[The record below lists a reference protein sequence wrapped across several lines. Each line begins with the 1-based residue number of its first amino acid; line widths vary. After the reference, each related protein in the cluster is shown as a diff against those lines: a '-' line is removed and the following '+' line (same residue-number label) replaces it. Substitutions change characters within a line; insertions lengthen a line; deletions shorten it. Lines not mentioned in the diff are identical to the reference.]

1 MTLSSGKNSRIKP
14 TENLKIVLFNEV
26 NGLCPKC
33 NKPLMHNNKNQLT
46 KLYEIA
52 HIYPHSAHPHEAE
65 LLKNEEKLNDDLDHE
80 DNLIALCRDC
90 HKIFDI
96 PRTIE
101 GYREMIKIKR
111 ELQRISRLKN
121 HWYENKL
128 ESEINDVINSLVNL
142 TTIATAELSLKAMKV
157 DEKAS
162 EELNIMIKMKIKSCV
177 QYFYTHIQN
186 RFAELD
192 KVKPYTSDTI
202 FSQVKTYY
210 LQLKSN
216 GADQN
221 QIFTALSD
229 WIYSVANVKNNEVA
243 EIFVSF
249 FIQNCEVY
257 S

>member
-1 MTLSSGKNSRIKP
+1 
-14 TENLKIVLFNEV
+14 
-26 NGLCPKC
+26 
-33 NKPLMHNNKNQLT
+33 
-46 KLYEIA
+46 
-52 HIYPHSAHPHEAE
+52 
-65 LLKNEEKLNDDLDHE
+65 
-80 DNLIALCRDC
+80 
-90 HKIFDI
+90 
-96 PRTIE
+96 
-101 GYREMIKIKR
+101 
-111 ELQRISRLKN
+111 
-121 HWYENKL
+121 
-128 ESEINDVINSLVNL
+128 
-142 TTIATAELSLKAMKV
+142 
-157 DEKAS
+157 
-162 EELNIMIKMKIKSCV
+162 
-177 QYFYTHIQN
+177 N